1 MDDLFQLVQLALVV
15 VFGAGLFVAGRMFI
29 RR

>member
-1 MDDLFQLVQLALVV
+1 MDDLFQLAQPAPVV

>member
-1 MDDLFQLVQLALVV
+1 MDDLFHLAQLALVV

>member
-1 MDDLFQLVQLALVV
+1 MDDLFQLAQLALVV
-15 VFGAGLFVAGRMFI
+15 VFGAVLFVAGRMFI